1 MSFLRVPSIEEY
13 EKIGC
18 KHGQNVIQQVHEID
32 GVSWMYVYDAKTEKL
47 IGRIHLKKG

>member
-1 MSFLRVPSIEEY
+1 MRFLRALSLEEY

-47 IGRIHLKKG
+47 IGKINLSVD